1 MVDDDDHVR
10 IVADRDHIAFQA
22 RGAAIDLAFVVETAR
37 DAGNAS
43 LEALKVAAELPT
55 GELLEGL
62 DLPECYRYHEWC
74 VAERETA
81 RRARITV
88 LGTLVDRFADD
99 PEAALGYARARVAVD
114 PLAEAAHIAVMRLLA
129 RLGRSRDAL
138 KQYDFCR
145 GIVEAQLGRGPSR
158 ELEVARTALGHV
170 TAGAP
175 PAPSDLTV
183 RGVSARRLLVGRSVE
198 STAIAT
204 ALQDVAAGRGRV
216 VLLFCGEPGIG
227 KTRLL
232 EEVGDQAI
240 ARGGMRLA
248 GRAFEAEMV
257 RPFGPWIDAL
267 RALPPGS
274 LHGSLREDLA
284 PLLPELG
291 ATPAQADRNRL
302 FAAVARVLADRA
314 AARGKAIAHTNEPA
328 GPLVIALDD
337 LQWFDEASV
346 ALLHYLAR
354 SICGSPVLVAC
365 AARAAEV
372 EGNPPARAL
381 LRALEREQ
389 RLFRIDVAPLDLLA
403 TEDLVRIVGDG
414 RVSTQVF
421 QDGGGNPLYS
431 IELARAAARGDGS
444 AATSSLD
451 ALIADR
457 LSRLDER
464 AAELL
469 PWAAALGH
477 AFAIDTIAAL
487 IALPVRDLLAAFEE
501 LERHGVLRT
510 TDAAPGGSGYDFAHD
525 LVRRTAYRSM
535 SEPRRRWVHLH
546 IARTLD
552 GMRDPEGTFAA
563 DVAHHAALGGDSDLA
578 ARACIVAGE
587 RCLRLGAYVDANR
600 LGGSGLQ
607 HVERLRPEAALPL
620 RLELLAVQVH
630 SNQWL
635 MRAQELES
643 ELSRVADVA
652 RQRGLPAEA
661 ARAYYLMSF
670 VHNERGDFPKARA
683 MTLEAAQASRTAD
696 VDTLQRQLANTGRC
710 LALIERDIARADEFL
725 HEAEALGQKRAG
737 RTALEMTWGRG
748 LVHAFDGLDEAAVPL
763 LERAAALAELESDHW
778 ATTQALTRVA
788 RLALERRRP
797 GEAIERCRA
806 LEPVLAKLAAGSE
819 APFIRALAGLSR
831 LGLGDPGA
839 FADVERALRELR
851 LVDSKAHVAY
861 VLNALAEH
869 HANSGR
875 IDEARRRAEEALVA
889 AEAVGHRSE
898 AAVARSRLAL
908 STLDREAALA
918 LIRAC
923 GPDWAKL
930 WVLSAR
936 ARATVAAATERFGIE
951 RPDAES

>member
-1 MVDDDDHVR
+1 M
-10 IVADRDHIAFQA
+10 
-22 RGAAIDLAFVVETAR
+22 
-37 DAGNAS
+37 
-43 LEALKVAAELPT
+43 
-55 GELLEGL
+55 
-62 DLPECYRYHEWC
+62 
-74 VAERETA
+74 
-81 RRARITV
+81 
-88 LGTLVDRFADD
+88 
-99 PEAALGYARARVAVD
+99 
-114 PLAEAAHIAVMRLLA
+114 
-129 RLGRSRDAL
+129 
-138 KQYDFCR
+138 
-145 GIVEAQLGRGPSR
+145 
-158 ELEVARTALGHV
+158 
-170 TAGAP
+170 
-175 PAPSDLTV
+175 
-183 RGVSARRLLVGRSVE
+183 
-198 STAIAT
+198 
-204 ALQDVAAGRGRV
+204 
-216 VLLFCGEPGIG
+216 
-227 KTRLL
+227 
-232 EEVGDQAI
+232 
-240 ARGGMRLA
+240 
-248 GRAFEAEMV
+248 
-257 RPFGPWIDAL
+257 
-267 RALPPGS
+267 
-274 LHGSLREDLA
+274 
-284 PLLPELG
+284 
-291 ATPAQADRNRL
+291 
-302 FAAVARVLADRA
+302 
-314 AARGKAIAHTNEPA
+314 
-328 GPLVIALDD
+328 
-337 LQWFDEASV
+337 
-346 ALLHYLAR
+346 
-354 SICGSPVLVAC
+354 LVAC

-630 SNQWL
+630 SNQWS
-635 MRAQELES
+635 MRAQEPRVN
-643 ELSRVADVA
+643 LSRVADVA

-661 ARAYYLMSF
+661 ARAYHLMLF

-683 MTLEAAQASRTAD
+683 MMLEAAQASRTAD
-696 VDTLQRQLANTGRC
+696 VEMLQRQLANTGRC

-725 HEAEALGQKRAG
+725 DEAEALGQKRAG
-737 RTALEMTWGRG
+737 RTALEMTWG
-748 LVHAFDGLDEAAVPL
+748 
-763 LERAAALAELESDHW
+763 ES
-778 ATTQALTRVA
+778 LFTRSTA
-788 RLALERRRP
+788 STKLPCRFSSEPQRLRSWSPITGRPRRR
-797 GEAIERCRA
+797 
-806 LEPVLAKLAAGSE
+806 
-819 APFIRALAGLSR
+819 
-831 LGLGDPGA
+831 
-839 FADVERALRELR
+839 
-851 LVDSKAHVAY
+851 
-861 VLNALAEH
+861 
-869 HANSGR
+869 
-875 IDEARRRAEEALVA
+875 
-889 AEAVGHRSE
+889 
-898 AAVARSRLAL
+898 
-908 STLDREAALA
+908 
-918 LIRAC
+918 
-923 GPDWAKL
+923 
-930 WVLSAR
+930 
-936 ARATVAAATERFGIE
+936 
-951 RPDAES
+951 